1 MNISTNSVGN
11 YKPVNNI
18 ANKNV
23 SNIQNA
29 KNESVNDITK
39 EEKKYFTK
47 LYPNEKN
54 TINDY
59 QFYNKDG
66 DKKTV
71 LVGSLF
77 DKRG

>member
-29 KNESVNDITK
+29 QNESVNDITK

>member
-18 ANKNV
+18 STKNLTNAQNK
-23 SNIQNA
+23 
-29 KNESVNDITK
+29 KNEITNDITK
-39 EEKKYFTK
+39 EEKNYFTK

>member
-39 EEKKYFTK
+39 EEKNILQNYILMKKIQSMIISFT
-47 LYPNEKN
+47 
-54 TINDY
+54 I
-59 QFYNKDG
+59 
-66 DKKTV
+66 KTV
-71 LVGSLF
+71 IKNSF
-77 DKRG
+77 SRFTFR